1 MFTATC
7 SLWSVNCSL
16 ESSHLTRLDEAYIGL
31 RVHALFASFVSGS
44 ESPIQTFCPVHFG
57 TGETVSWAESLL
69 LPGTLLREFC
79 IGTLRYFV
87 AGEAATLVTD
97 FRTGAGI

>member
-7 SLWSVNCSL
+7 SLCPVNCSL
-16 ESSHLTRLDEAYIGL
+16 QRSQLTRLDEAYVGL
-31 RVHALFASFVSGS
+31 RVHAFFASLVSGS
-44 ESPIQTFCPVHFG
+44 ESSIRTFCPVHFG
-57 TGETVSWAESLL
+57 TGETVSRAESLL

-79 IGTLRYFV
+79 IRTLRYFV
-87 AGEAATLVTD
+87 AGAATTLVTD